1 MVVRDIAQ
9 GIGGQHATIIEEIRA
24 SVDGFNY
31 HHFIYE
37 STNSGVEVD
46 SLAKYSLN
54 LATGRHVG
62 LLQPHDTIPIPWT
75 IIIQ

>member
-1 MVVRDIAQ
+1 MVVGDIAQ
-9 GIGGQHATIIEEIRA
+9 GTGGQHATIIEEIRA
-24 SVDGFNY
+24 SLDGFNY

-37 STNSGVEVD
+37 SRNSDVQVD

-54 LATGRHVG
+54 LAPGRHVG
-62 LLQPHDTIPIPWT
+62 LLQPHDTMPIPWT